1 MYVVISTRPF
11 CKNKVKIQKRA
22 TYGITEKKFDYT
34 IRKSGSAKEERPFLA
49 KGHFFSITLHYVMAP
64 LKELL
69 TNGHQLGSSSVVNTL
84 KSKFNFQMGGT
95 K

>member
-34 IRKSGSAKEERPFLA
+34 IRKSGSAKEEWPFWRKA
-49 KGHFFSITLHYVMAP
+49 I
-64 LKELL
+64 
-69 TNGHQLGSSSVVNTL
+69 SSP
-84 KSKFNFQMGGT
+84 
-95 K
+95 